1 MPTRRARRPVRTL
14 RTLSHVL
21 LLLLVGS
28 ACAGWEPCGQD
39 SREVTVSHIPSGPAP
54 KGSAPDQARVDL
66 YQDHDELRSGSL
78 QWSAQGAASF
88 DSLYRH
94 VVAARLRDAGAGG
107 AVLLE
112 LPLDEPWQGITQG
125 YLPRYTGSIPFADL
139 FDLARAGRLVLEL
152 ESDLPDEAPRSRALD
167 DVSFRDWGEP
177 ACD

>member
-14 RTLSHVL
+14 WTLSL
-21 LLLLVGS
+21 LLLLPLVGS

-39 SREVTVSHIPSGPAP
+39 SREVEVSHIPSGPGP
-54 KGSAPDQARVDL
+54 VGSAADQAQL
-66 YQDHDELRSGSL
+66 HLWQDHDELRWGSL

-125 YLPRYTGSIPFADL
+125 YVPRYTGPIPFDDL

-167 DVSFRDWGEP
+167 DVWFRNWGQP
-177 ACD
+177 VCD